1 MLADLTVITNFYTSG
16 NLPQTG
22 QTRTYSKPAPPIYPF
37 TIPPE
42 GEQENQGYHGDK
54 GRNSYHETPKVSF
67 YVCFK
72 WTAWPSGQRVG
83 LAIRL
88 PWIWVSRLRPAGVV
102 SSSSWVQIHSRP
114 CKCQLGFNP
123 DTLYLYH
130 LLQITCNLLAQLTA
144 RTSSRDKALT
154 FFFAACF
161 EFSFVMEKLHK
172 FRDAARIFPFPI
184 STKSV

>member
-88 PWIWVSRLRPAGVV
+88 PWI
-102 SSSSWVQIHSRP
+102 
-114 CKCQLGFNP
+114 
-123 DTLYLYH
+123 
-130 LLQITCNLLAQLTA
+130 
-144 RTSSRDKALT
+144 
-154 FFFAACF
+154 
-161 EFSFVMEKLHK
+161 
-172 FRDAARIFPFPI
+172 
-184 STKSV
+184 

>member
-1 MLADLTVITNFYTSG
+1 MLADLNVIINFYTSG

-88 PWIWVSRLRPAGVV
+88 PGIWVPRLRPAGVV
-102 SSSSWVQIHSRP
+102 SWSSWVQIQSRP
-114 CKCQLGFNP
+114 CKCQLVFNP
-123 DTLYLYH
+123 DMLYLYH
-130 LLQITCNLLAQLTA
+130 LLQFTCNLLAQLTA
-144 RTSSRDKALT
+144 RTSSMDKALT
-154 FFFAACF
+154 SFFC
-161 EFSFVMEKLHK
+161 SMLWV
-172 FRDAARIFPFPI
+172 
-184 STKSV
+184 